1 MGALACLLLAAGF
14 GAWQWFRPEPGF
26 DRREGVIVADFEN
39 RTGRPEFD
47 TAVRDAV
54 ENLLSRSAY
63 VNVIRGD
70 RLKSAL
76 HLRPQ
81 DRLPTL
87 GRSVVDQACAGG
99 KCAFIVGSIEPESE
113 SFRVEIDLFRAGR
126 SRPIF
131 TRSAAFRSEQ
141 TCLEVLHQIV
151 IDLRRAVGEAPGA
164 IALADAPTTQSLAAF
179 QAYASGEIEAAN
191 TRADMAL
198 GLHKRAV
205 ALDPEFVDAY
215 TALAYDYSNL
225 GDVLAGR
232 ASAEQAYRRSVRLPE
247 RRRLMAQIHYL
258 DTQFDL
264 GPEIELLKSY
274 RRLYPYSEMAANLL
288 GFLYTM
294 VQDDPVSGEPHLR
307 AAYQLNPSVLNFEIL
322 TGLLQILGK
331 SDEIARIA
339 DDYTARTG
347 QDPATAVVATHA
359 VRRDWR
365 AMLQALERY
374 DREGTLS
381 RARVASWRASMYMA
395 SGSLMEAHT
404 QQQIVRREELKEQGA
419 PWDSA
424 PLTSCG

>member
-54 ENLLSRSAY
+54 ENLLSRSTY

-99 KCAFIVGSIEPESE
+99 KCAFIVGSIEPESG

-126 SRPIF
+126 RRPIF
-131 TRSAAFRSEQ
+131 TRSAAFRSE

-164 IALADAPTTQSLAAF
+164 LALADAPTTQSLAAF

-191 TRADMAL
+191 TRPDMAL
-198 GLHKRAV
+198 GLHRRAV

-215 TALAYDYSNL
+215 TGLAYDYTNL

-247 RRRLMAQIHYL
+247 HRRLMAQI
-258 DTQFDL
+258 DL
-264 GPEIELLKSY
+264 
-274 RRLYPYSEMAANLL
+274 
-288 GFLYTM
+288 
-294 VQDDPVSGEPHLR
+294 SG
-307 AAYQLNPSVLNFEIL
+307 Y
-322 TGLLQILGK
+322 
-331 SDEIARIA
+331 
-339 DDYTARTG
+339 
-347 QDPATAVVATHA
+347 A
-359 VRRDWR
+359 VR
-365 AMLQALERY
+365 
-374 DREGTLS
+374 S
-381 RARVASWRASMYMA
+381 RS
-395 SGSLMEAHT
+395 
-404 QQQIVRREELKEQGA
+404 
-419 PWDSA
+419 
-424 PLTSCG
+424 